1 MKIINTL
8 LTLAVVSFAL
18 TFTGTIHAS
27 EKGTMSMSGGGTSM
41 TGGDFTLLNAKGE
54 TVDQNILKDRL
65 TLIYFGYTSC
75 LMQCPPT
82 WITLDAVMSELGPK
96 VKDLQVLFVSIDPA
110 RDTVANIAE
119 WQKTWPNLTI
129 LTGSAKQ
136 IEHMTHNAFHIFY
149 AKKPMH
155 AMPFAKK
162 EMMRIFKQYENDKR
176 VKWDVSKPEN
186 YYMMDHTTQVF
197 LKGRDGKYITHF
209 EKEEPAQTYIDIIN
223 KL

>member
-1 MKIINTL
+1 MKISHTF
-8 LTLAVVSFAL
+8 LTLVLVSFAL

-27 EKGTMSMSGGGTSM
+27 EKGTMSKSGGGTSM

-75 LMQCPPT
+75 LFQCPPT
-82 WITLDAVMSELGPK
+82 WITLDAVMAELGPK
-96 VKDLQVLFVSIDPA
+96 IKDLQVLFVSIDPA

-129 LTGSAKQ
+129 LTGSAEQ
-136 IEHMTHNAFHIFY
+136 VQNVSHNAFHIFY
-149 AKKPMH
+149 AKTPMH
-155 AMPFAKK
+155 AMPFTKK
-162 EMMRIFKQYENDKR
+162 EMMLTFKKYGDDKR
-176 VKWDVSKPEN
+176 VKWDVKKPEN
-186 YYMMDHTTQVF
+186 FYMMDHTTQIF